1 MKKFTATATVRFK
14 KSVLEPQGK
23 AIQLSLA
30 EKGSHEFTL
39 VRVGKYIEVELEAA
53 SLEEAQKKMEKIAG
67 DMLYNDV
74 METCEI
80 HVAPVLT
87 AGERAGG

>member
-1 MKKFTATATVRFK
+1 MKKFSATATVRFK

-39 VRVGKYIEVELEAA
+39 VRVGKYIEVELEAESA
-53 SLEEAQKKMEKIAG
+53 EAAEQKMKKIAG
-67 DMLYNDV
+67 DMLFNDV

-80 HVAPVLT
+80 RVT
-87 AGERAGG
+87 EAGG

>member
-1 MKKFTATATVRFK
+1 MKKFTGTAVVRFK

-30 EKGSHEFTL
+30 ERGSHEFTL
-39 VRVGKYIEVELEAA
+39 VRVGKHIEVELEADSKTEA
-53 SLEEAQKKMEKIAG
+53 EEKMQKIAA

-80 HVAPVLT
+80 QVAEV
-87 AGERAGG
+87 A